1 MNKVFLTELSIAGEP
16 IVGKL
21 DPMGLNNRTVES
33 WILAMDCPNL
43 PIWNVIKEDTTYDMI
58 AYVVIPKGIEQSK
71 YLVSEHPDL
80 MQNLKSKFS
89 KVYVIQE
96 GEIGYYSHRSV
107 TEQVWWYSQLYY
119 CDRLYVHNEY
129 DTKYFKGLFPDLDI
143 RVIRTMMSTSAL
155 DENKFLPKEERAII
169 CGPMT
174 FDYLGFHQ
182 AIIAQELGC
191 PIDIPPMGRDRMPK
205 DSYDMAAASGVNY
218 LEYNIWTDWM
228 YNLSKYKY
236 AYMMS
241 LGTAAG
247 SFALNCGYL
256 GIPCIGDER
265 ADTQKLLFP
274 ELSVDIYDIEKGRN
288 LTKKLRDDKDFYSDT
303 VKHANDIYIKEFN
316 SKRLRE
322 MLS

>member
-1 MNKVFLTELSIAGEP
+1 
-16 IVGKL
+16 
-21 DPMGLNNRTVES
+21 
-33 WILAMDCPNL
+33 
-43 PIWNVIKEDTTYDMI
+43 
-58 AYVVIPKGIEQSK
+58 
-71 YLVSEHPDL
+71 
-80 MQNLKSKFS
+80 
-89 KVYVIQE
+89 
-96 GEIGYYSHRSV
+96 
-107 TEQVWWYSQLYY
+107 
-119 CDRLYVHNEY
+119 
-129 DTKYFKGLFPDLDI
+129 
-143 RVIRTMMSTSAL
+143 
-155 DENKFLPKEERAII
+155 
-169 CGPMT
+169 
-174 FDYLGFHQ
+174 
-182 AIIAQELGC
+182 
-191 PIDIPPMGRDRMPK
+191 
-205 DSYDMAAASGVNY
+205 MATASGVNY